1 MAFTLDSGVGQVN
14 APGRISD
21 PEFLQLGSRSNAEC
35 EPFNGG
41 NPEHQHCECH
51 RIGFEPNTHEASYFA
66 VACHLERTNAASRP
80 VQQHSSLRLPARY
93 HGPASAIA
101 NATMAAFQSLART
114 PASFAAIRSIS
125 AN

>member
-1 MAFTLDSGVGQVN
+1 MAFTLDSGAGQVN
-14 APGRISD
+14 ATGRISD

-51 RIGFEPNTHEASYFA
+51 RIGFEPNTHEDSYFA
-66 VACHLERTNAASRP
+66 VVWHLERTSAASRP
-80 VQQHSSLRLPARY
+80 VQQHNSLRLPARY

-101 NATMAAFQSLART
+101 NAPMASIRARRARPT
-114 PASFAAIRSIS
+114 
-125 AN
+125 